1 VTAWSW
7 IRSGWVAKTVILLL
21 AMTFILNR
29 PPVRAMNLLATPVGT
44 ETNLLVIVRIFTE
57 ELLGPRDTGS
67 MGAIRI
73 LIGFGMNVPSVIF
86 SRVMIFTSNRR
97 RNPNTS
103 SLATLAGAGTTP
115 RGIAKTYTEEALPRP
130 STEIMGAIRILIG
143 FGMNA
148 LQVTSFRATTC
159 TTSLPSGRNTSISV
173 THAVTGT
180 IPLITVKLFIGEDGE
195 IVVKKQ
201 K

>member
-1 VTAWSW
+1 MTAWSW

-57 ELLGPRDTGS
+57 ELLGPRDTES
-67 MGAIRI
+67 
-73 LIGFGMNVPSVIF
+73 
-86 SRVMIFTSNRR
+86 
-97 RNPNTS
+97 
-103 SLATLAGAGTTP
+103 
-115 RGIAKTYTEEALPRP
+115 
-130 STEIMGAIRILIG
+130 MGAIRILIG